1 MIESWSRKTRQ
12 FTGSMSAPAR
22 NKKPLGNGTRIIL
35 KEGRARGGSAFSMIW
50 PIATVACFLVAAGL
64 YMLRAMPLETLAVN
78 RIDPVSSQI
87 PAGPLWTGRDMEK
100 LWTRLTTLE
109 GERATLTDRIAVL
122 EAKLNDVT
130 GSLGQ
135 ARATPR
141 LEPVPRLGVDAGTY
155 RSMGALRIRLGEL
168 RRAFPAV
175 ATIAARAVASEATT
189 DALEL
194 KLLLGPFA
202 SREEAL
208 SFCAKLGRPG
218 LGACADQPFE
228 GMVVEPR

>member
-1 MIESWSRKTRQ
+1 
-12 FTGSMSAPAR
+12 MSSPAR

-35 KEGRARGGSAFSMIW
+35 KEGRAKGASALNILW
-50 PIATVACFLVAAGL
+50 PVATVACFLVAAGL
-64 YMLRAMPLETLAVN
+64 WMLRATPLETLAVN
-78 RIDPVSSQI
+78 RIEPVSSQI

-109 GERATLTDRIAVL
+109 GERATLMDRVTVL
-122 EAKLNDVT
+122 ESKLNDVT
-130 GSLGQ
+130 GSIGQ
-135 ARATPR
+135 ARAIPR
-141 LEPVPRLGVDAGTY
+141 PEISVRLGVDAGSY
-155 RSMGALRIRLGEL
+155 RSMGALRTRLGEL

-175 ATIAARAVASEATT
+175 ATVAARAVASEAPS
-189 DALEL
+189 DALEF

-202 SREEAL
+202 SRDEAL
-208 SFCAKLGRPG
+208 SFCAKLGKPG